1 MCQEG
6 VPLHLSKP
14 NPSCTLPPL
23 HWLMCNGI
31 NGTCRPNL
39 EGRGGEGRE
48 ERGGKGREGKEGR
61 EGEGR
66 EERGGR
72 GGEGSAG

>member
-14 NPSCTLPPL
+14 NPSCTLPTL
-23 HWLMCNGI
+23 HWLVSNGI

-39 EGRGGEGRE
+39 EGRGGEGE
-48 ERGGKGREGKEGR
+48 GRGGREGRGAQGSTKQAEG
-61 EGEGR
+61 
-66 EERGGR
+66 
-72 GGEGSAG
+72 